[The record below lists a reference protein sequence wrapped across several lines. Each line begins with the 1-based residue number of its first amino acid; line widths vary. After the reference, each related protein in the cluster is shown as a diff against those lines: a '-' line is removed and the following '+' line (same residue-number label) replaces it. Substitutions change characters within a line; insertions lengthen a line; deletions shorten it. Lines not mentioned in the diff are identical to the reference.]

1 MPLADVYY
9 VDVAGGYRYHG
20 ATELTMLAK
29 FGFWQDTCPK
39 FLVGMDKLPMP
50 TALTGRRVELEDA
63 LALEVA
69 ETVLS
74 PTWPR
79 SRGGPYCVKNLTA
92 AMNGEIKLL
101 QEALASKRYQQ
112 DKVQAVRDVA
122 ATLPKDSPLV
132 KHLRNRCYQCD
143 GPFQSCGCSRRR
155 LTTRDRPGQDEF
167 VPLKRQS
174 GRNHPGC
181 QRRKWLI
188 DNDKMELGDEDFKRH
203 KWGPEHQKVR
213 SELNKKYPGRKSK
226 KGG

>member
-1 MPLADVYY
+1 MPFADVYY

-29 FGFWQDTCPK
+29 LECWQDTCPK

-74 PTWPR
+74 LKWPT
-79 SRGGPYCVKNLTA
+79 SRGGPYCVKHSTTA
-92 AMNGEIKLL
+92 MVGEIKLL
-101 QEALASKRYQQ
+101 QDALASKRYQQ

-132 KHLRNRCYQCD
+132 KHLRNRC
-143 GPFQSCGCSRRR
+143 
-155 LTTRDRPGQDEF
+155 
-167 VPLKRQS
+167 
-174 GRNHPGC
+174 
-181 QRRKWLI
+181 
-188 DNDKMELGDEDFKRH
+188 
-203 KWGPEHQKVR
+203 
-213 SELNKKYPGRKSK
+213 
-226 KGG
+226 